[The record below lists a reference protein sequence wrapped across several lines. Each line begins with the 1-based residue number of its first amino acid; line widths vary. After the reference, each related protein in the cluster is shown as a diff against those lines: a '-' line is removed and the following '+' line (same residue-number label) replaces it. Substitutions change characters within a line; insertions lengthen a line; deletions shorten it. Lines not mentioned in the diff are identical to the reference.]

1 MGVAALEDVKKCSG
15 INWKIAWKVF
25 FGWIIT
31 LVVVG
36 GSTALLVAQGIYAP
50 TKMIEECPLI
60 EYNETYSNNT
70 N

>member
-1 MGVAALEDVKKCSG
+1 VDCGSGWCIPALEDFRKCSG

-31 LVVVG
+31 LVVG
-36 GSTALLVAQGIYAP
+36 GTTGLLVAQGIYSP
-50 TKMIEECPLI
+50 SEYISECGALL
-60 EYNETYSNNT
+60 NNT

>member
-1 MGVAALEDVKKCSG
+1 MLDYL
-15 INWKIAWKVF
+15 W
-25 FGWIIT
+25 
-31 LVVVG
+31 LVVG

-60 EYNETYSNNT
+60 EYNETYPNNT